1 MPENRLI
8 VVHAFAKEMEAV
20 IARSA
25 LEGVLARTPIL
36 YVDHI
41 ECCGVDLFEAACSQD
56 LEGIVAKLASGRYEP
71 EATTWVRSRT
81 AATAKRMVGDFFD
94 ERAGT
99 LAVADLT
106 GG

>member
-1 MPENRLI
+1 MLSNCSGSTGETSGNYRWSNGSGC
-8 VVHAFAKEMEAV
+8 FE
-20 IARSA
+20 RSCCSP
-25 LEGVLARTPIL
+25 VLYA
-36 YVDHI
+36 DHI
-41 ECCGVDLFEAACSQD
+41 EARGLDLFEAACSQD